1 MTNFRSTF
9 DGSDIFNP
17 ALCISLHTHVNAQP
31 TFTIDE
37 DMTMQRIFVIKHNGS
52 TSKCTQNTNAL

>member
-52 TSKCTQNTNAL
+52 TSKCTQNTYAL